1 VLKLLPELL
10 IGPLLVAGATLASR
24 RWGPH
29 VGGLVSVFPAVVGPV
44 LFITASERGAAS
56 AAQAAN
62 GTLLGLVALSGFVLT
77 YAWVAPRAGW
87 ILSVLVA
94 WAIAGLLAVL
104 LGRLAAGE
112 GFPAGL
118 VAAAAALLAARR
130 AMPRSGLE
138 PPFPLAGAGSNLP
151 LRMLATALLV
161 VLLSTAAVLGGP
173 LLGGLLAGL
182 PVLASVLAISTH
194 RREGAESVIALLRGM
209 LAGMAGFV
217 GFCTVV
223 AWLIVPIGVAA
234 AFTAAMA
241 VAVGLQLLVLAW
253 RPWLSR
259 GFVAPGPA
267 H

>member
-56 AAQAAN
+56 AVQAAN

-138 PPFPLAGAGSNLP
+138 PPVLAGAGSNLP

-259 GFVAPGPA
+259 GFVAPRPA